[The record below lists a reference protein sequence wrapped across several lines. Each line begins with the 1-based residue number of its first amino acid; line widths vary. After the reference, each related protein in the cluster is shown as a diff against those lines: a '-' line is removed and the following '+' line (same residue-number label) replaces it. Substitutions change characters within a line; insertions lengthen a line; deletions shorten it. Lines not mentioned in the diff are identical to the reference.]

1 MSFIWLQLVLGQ
13 YMPMW
18 IYLAPTWSAYHLF
31 WQKLDQTCLGNLL
44 SFQIEY
50 QTGINTYQFY
60 MYMYGI
66 NSCNFNFWY
75 QEVVNTSLICWNS
88 YDTYGPHWENSM
100 KQICFLS
107 KHETTIRLL
116 DESHWIKI
124 WNTKIL
130 STTPPTLF
138 CIKYAHSLNRYC
150 AETTPKNP
158 TCTINTN
165 IKRIHVHNS

>member
-1 MSFIWLQLVLGQ
+1 MVATSVGPIYAHVDIPGTSLVLIS
-13 YMPMW
+13 P
-18 IYLAPTWSAYHLF
+18 IL
-31 WQKLDQTCLGNLL
+31 QKLDQTCHGNLL

-60 MYMYGI
+60 TYMYGI

-88 YDTYGPHWENSM
+88 YDTYGPDWENSM
-100 KQICFLS
+100 KQICFEVNMRQQLGYLMNHIES
-107 KHETTIRLL
+107 KFETQ
-116 DESHWIKI
+116 
-124 WNTKIL
+124 KIL

-150 AETTPKNP
+150 AETTPK
-158 TCTINTN
+158 
-165 IKRIHVHNS
+165 KSYLHNKYQY